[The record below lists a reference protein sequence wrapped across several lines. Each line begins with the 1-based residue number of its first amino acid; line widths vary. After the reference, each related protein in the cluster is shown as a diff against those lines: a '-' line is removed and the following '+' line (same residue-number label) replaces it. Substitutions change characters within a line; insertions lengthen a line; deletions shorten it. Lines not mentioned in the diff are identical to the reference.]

1 MVKFRDRKEDGGCQ
15 GLVGGE
21 KEDLAFNGDRVSVLQ
36 DGKVLQTDGGDGYT
50 QCECTS
56 CHGTYT

>member
-1 MVKFRDRKEDGGCQ
+1 M
-15 GLVGGE
+15 GGE
-21 KEDLAFNGDRVSVLQ
+21 KEDLVFNGDRASVLQ
-36 DGKVLQTDGGDGYT
+36 DGKVFQTDGGDGYT